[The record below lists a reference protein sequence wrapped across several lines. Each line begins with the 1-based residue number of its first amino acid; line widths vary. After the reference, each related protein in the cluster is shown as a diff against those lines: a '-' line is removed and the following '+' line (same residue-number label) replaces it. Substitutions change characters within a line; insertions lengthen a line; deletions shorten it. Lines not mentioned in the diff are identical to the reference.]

1 MKLALC
7 ICPQWSIETPSFAIG
22 SLKSHISNK
31 NTIVKQFDLNIE
43 SSLYVKE
50 IDKDLFYD
58 WGNDKP
64 WNSKRTFVNDVLP
77 ILKDFWDSRIEEL
90 SKYDVVCFTTYTSN
104 IMATDYIA
112 RYLKQKNPKIQI
124 WYGGP
129 YSWYSECGGL
139 VEDEKY
145 REFVDV
151 ACGSNEGETIIAD
164 LVNSYEKN
172 KNYEN
177 INGIYRWDKMTPS
190 FPTVLPKGRSGRT
203 PVFNGNA
210 RPIILNTLE
219 RPSWDKEVI
228 QHYDKLNQ
236 DTTLPI
242 QSSRGCTFKCTFC
255 SETRLYRYKNNDKL
269 LNDIKHLINDT
280 EIKSFWFTDSLIN
293 GSMSRFED
301 FVNVLS
307 EEKIDKIKW
316 GGYFRI
322 HKKLN
327 HRLLKKAVKSGLDYM
342 NVGMENG
349 VPKILNLMEK
359 RQETETIS
367 MFLKSAYKNSVH
379 FNANWI
385 PGFPKE
391 NHIDFMTGLKFLYDN
406 KKYFGRN
413 GGIFLMQST
422 DIIDNTPLDIYKEKF
437 DVSDDK
443 KIFKSWVSNDLKNFL
458 LVRHLRSYLT
468 EVLLRSSN
476 IRLQSRI
483 LRNALE
489 IKKCDVDFKRY
500 KKSNFFNTSFLSQSY
515 SDDTKQIIKN
525 EIELNIK
532 TFAWLIANVSRQSD
546 ISLSINDDFKTYDLE
561 DSHFLCNI
569 DLKTKNNKL
578 NLVVDYKVR
587 VDKKDNELMKNDNDI
602 NIDER
607 FELSIDINKCGED
620 EVNQTLYLD
629 SLDYK
634 KYNISLPRTSLTGTY

>member
-1 MKLALC
+1 
-7 ICPQWSIETPSFAIG
+7 
-22 SLKSHISNK
+22 
-31 NTIVKQFDLNIE
+31 
-43 SSLYVKE
+43 
-50 IDKDLFYD
+50 
-58 WGNDKP
+58 
-64 WNSKRTFVNDVLP
+64 
-77 ILKDFWDSRIEEL
+77 
-90 SKYDVVCFTTYTSN
+90 
-104 IMATDYIA
+104 
-112 RYLKQKNPKIQI
+112 
-124 WYGGP
+124 
-129 YSWYSECGGL
+129 
-139 VEDEKY
+139 
-145 REFVDV
+145 
-151 ACGSNEGETIIAD
+151 
-164 LVNSYEKN
+164 
-172 KNYEN
+172 
-177 INGIYRWDKMTPS
+177 
-190 FPTVLPKGRSGRT
+190 
-203 PVFNGNA
+203 
-210 RPIILNTLE
+210 
-219 RPSWDKEVI
+219 
-228 QHYDKLNQ
+228 
-236 DTTLPI
+236 
-242 QSSRGCTFKCTFC
+242 
-255 SETRLYRYKNNDKL
+255 
-269 LNDIKHLINDT
+269 
-280 EIKSFWFTDSLIN
+280 
-293 GSMSRFED
+293 
-301 FVNVLS
+301 
-307 EEKIDKIKW
+307 
-316 GGYFRI
+316 
-322 HKKLN
+322 
-327 HRLLKKAVKSGLDYM
+327 M

-546 ISLSINDDFKTYDLE
+546 ISLSINDYFKTYDLE

-607 FELSIDINKCGED
+607 FELSINISKCGED

-629 SLDYK
+629 SLNYE

>member
-22 SLKSHISNK
+22 SLKSHIK
-31 NTIVKQFDLNIE
+31 NNNVVVKQFDLNVQ
-43 SSLYVKE
+43 SSLYVRK
-50 IDKDLFYD
+50 INKDLFYD

-64 WNSKRTFVNDVLP
+64 WNSKRTFINEVLP
-77 ILKDFWDSRIEEL
+77 IFKDFWNEKIEEL
-90 SKYDVVCFTTYTSN
+90 LKYDVVCFTTYTSN

-112 RYLKQKNPKIQI
+112 RYLKEKNRKIQI

-129 YSWYSECGGL
+129 HSWYSDCGGL
-139 VEDEKY
+139 VEDGKY

-177 INGIYRWDKMTPS
+177 IKGIYRWNKMTPS
-190 FPTVLPKGRSGRT
+190 FPTALPKGRSGRE
-203 PVFNGNA
+203 PVFNGDT

-219 RPSWDKEVI
+219 RPSWDNEVI
-228 QHYDKLNQ
+228 HHYDNLNQ

-255 SETRLYRYKNNDKL
+255 SETRLYRFKNNDKL
-269 LNDIKHLINDT
+269 LNDIKSLIKDT
-280 EIKSFWFTDSLIN
+280 QIKNFWFTDSLIN

-301 FVNVLS
+301 FVNMLS
-307 EEKIDKIKW
+307 KEKIDKLKW

-327 HRLLKKAVKSGLDYM
+327 NNLLKKAVKSGLDYM

-359 RQETETIS
+359 RQKTETIS
-367 MFLKSAYKNSVH
+367 MFLKSAYKNNVH

-437 DVSDDK
+437 DVSNDK
-443 KIFKSWVSNDLKNFL
+443 KLFNSWVSNDSKNFL

-468 EVLLRSSN
+468 EVLLKSSN

-483 LRNALE
+483 LRNALD
-489 IKKCDVDFKRY
+489 IKKCDIDFKKY
-500 KKSNFFNTSFLSQSY
+500 KKSNFFDTNFLNESF
-515 SDDTKQIIKN
+515 SDNTKQIIKN

-532 TFAWLIANVSRQSD
+532 TFSWLIANVSRKSD
-546 ISLSINDDFKTYDLE
+546 ISISINDYFKTYDLK

-569 DLKTKNNKL
+569 DLQTKGNKL
-578 NLVVDYKVR
+578 NLDVDYEVKVHKDDNSLD
-587 VDKKDNELMKNDNDI
+587 DKNI
-602 NIDER
+602 NIKENFQLSLDITECGKDER
-607 FELSIDINKCGED
+607 NHH
-620 EVNQTLYLD
+620 LYLD
-629 SLDYK
+629 SLNYD
-634 KYNISLPRTSLTGTY
+634 KYNISLPRTSLTRTY

>member
-22 SLKSHISNK
+22 SLKSHIK
-31 NTIVKQFDLNIE
+31 NNNVVVKQFDLNVQ
-43 SSLYVKE
+43 SSLYVRK
-50 IDKDLFYD
+50 INKDLFYD

-64 WNSKRTFVNDVLP
+64 WNSKRTFINEVLP
-77 ILKDFWDSRIEEL
+77 IFKDFWNEKIEEL
-90 SKYDVVCFTTYTSN
+90 LKYDVVCFTTYTSN

-112 RYLKQKNPKIQI
+112 RYLKEKNRKIQI

-129 YSWYSECGGL
+129 HSWYSDCGGL
-139 VEDEKY
+139 VEDGKY

-177 INGIYRWDKMTPS
+177 IKGIYRWNKMTPS
-190 FPTVLPKGRSGRT
+190 FPTALPKGRSGRE
-203 PVFNGNA
+203 PVFNGDT

-219 RPSWDKEVI
+219 RPSWDNEVI
-228 QHYDKLNQ
+228 HHYDNLNQ

-255 SETRLYRYKNNDKL
+255 SETRLYRFKNNDKL
-269 LNDIKHLINDT
+269 LNDIKSLIKDT
-280 EIKSFWFTDSLIN
+280 QIKNFWFTDSLIN

-301 FVNVLS
+301 FVNMLS
-307 EEKIDKIKW
+307 KEKIDKLKW

-327 HRLLKKAVKSGLDYM
+327 DNLLKKAVKSGLDYM

-359 RQETETIS
+359 RQKTETIS
-367 MFLKSAYKNSVH
+367 MFLKSAYKNNVH

-437 DVSDDK
+437 DVSNDK
-443 KIFKSWVSNDLKNFL
+443 KLFNSWVSKDSKNFL

-468 EVLLRSSN
+468 EVLLKSSN

-483 LRNALE
+483 LRNALD
-489 IKKCDVDFKRY
+489 IKKCDIDFKKY
-500 KKSNFFNTSFLSQSY
+500 KKSNFFDTNFLNESF

-532 TFAWLIANVSRQSD
+532 TFSWLIANVSRKSD
-546 ISLSINDDFKTYDLE
+546 ISISINDYFKTYDLK

-569 DLKTKNNKL
+569 DLQTKGNKL
-578 NLVVDYKVR
+578 NLDVDYEVKVHKDDNSLD
-587 VDKKDNELMKNDNDI
+587 DKNI
-602 NIDER
+602 NIKENFQLSLDITECGKDER
-607 FELSIDINKCGED
+607 NHH
-620 EVNQTLYLD
+620 LYLD
-629 SLDYK
+629 SLNYD
-634 KYNISLPRTSLTGTY
+634 KYNISLPRTSLTRTY

>member
-22 SLKSHISNK
+22 SLKSHIK
-31 NTIVKQFDLNIE
+31 NNNVVVKQFDLNVQ
-43 SSLYVKE
+43 SSLYVRK
-50 IDKDLFYD
+50 INKDLFYD

-64 WNSKRTFVNDVLP
+64 WNSKRTFINEVLP
-77 ILKDFWDSRIEEL
+77 IFKDFWNEKIEEL

-112 RYLKQKNPKIQI
+112 RYLKEKNRKIQI

-129 YSWYSECGGL
+129 HSWYSDCGGL
-139 VEDEKY
+139 VEDGKY

-177 INGIYRWDKMTPS
+177 IKGIYRWNKMTPS
-190 FPTVLPKGRSGRT
+190 FPTALPKGRSGRE
-203 PVFNGNA
+203 PVFNGDT

-219 RPSWDKEVI
+219 RPSWDNEVI
-228 QHYDKLNQ
+228 HHYDNLNQ

-255 SETRLYRYKNNDKL
+255 SETRLYRFKNNDKL
-269 LNDIKHLINDT
+269 LNDIKSLIKDT
-280 EIKSFWFTDSLIN
+280 QIKNFWFTDSLIN

-301 FVNVLS
+301 FVNMLS
-307 EEKIDKIKW
+307 KEKIDKLKW

-327 HRLLKKAVKSGLDYM
+327 NNLLKKAVKSGLDYM

-359 RQETETIS
+359 RQKTETIS
-367 MFLKSAYKNSVH
+367 MFLKSAYKNNVH

-437 DVSDDK
+437 DVSNDK
-443 KIFKSWVSNDLKNFL
+443 KLFNSWVSKDSKNFL

-468 EVLLRSSN
+468 EVLLKSSN

-483 LRNALE
+483 LRNALD
-489 IKKCDVDFKRY
+489 IKKCDIDFKKY
-500 KKSNFFNTSFLSQSY
+500 KKSNFFDTNFLNESF
-515 SDDTKQIIKN
+515 SDNTKQIIKN

-532 TFAWLIANVSRQSD
+532 TFSWLIANVSRKSD
-546 ISLSINDDFKTYDLE
+546 ISISINDYFKTYDLK

-569 DLKTKNNKL
+569 DLQTKGNKL
-578 NLVVDYKVR
+578 NLDVDYEVKVHKDDNSLD
-587 VDKKDNELMKNDNDI
+587 DKNI
-602 NIDER
+602 NIKENFQLSLDITECGKDER
-607 FELSIDINKCGED
+607 NHH
-620 EVNQTLYLD
+620 LYLD
-629 SLDYK
+629 SLNYD
-634 KYNISLPRTSLTGTY
+634 KYNISLPRTSLTRTY

>member
-22 SLKSHISNK
+22 SLKSHIK
-31 NTIVKQFDLNIE
+31 NNNVVVKQFDLNVQ
-43 SSLYVKE
+43 SSLYVRK
-50 IDKDLFYD
+50 INKDLFYD

-64 WNSKRTFVNDVLP
+64 WNSKRTFINEVLP
-77 ILKDFWDSRIEEL
+77 IFKDFWNEKIEEL

-112 RYLKQKNPKIQI
+112 RYLKERNKKIQI

-129 YSWYSECGGL
+129 HSWYSDCGGL
-139 VEDEKY
+139 VEDGKY

-177 INGIYRWDKMTPS
+177 IKGIYRWNKMTPS
-190 FPTVLPKGRSGRT
+190 FPTALPKGRSGRE
-203 PVFNGNA
+203 PVFNGDT

-219 RPSWDKEVI
+219 RPSWDNEVI
-228 QHYDKLNQ
+228 YHYDNLNQ

-255 SETRLYRYKNNDKL
+255 SETRLYRFKNNDKL
-269 LNDIKHLINDT
+269 LNDIKSLIKDT
-280 EIKSFWFTDSLIN
+280 QIKNFWFTDSLIN

-301 FVNVLS
+301 FVNMLS
-307 EEKIDKIKW
+307 KEKIDKLKW

-327 HRLLKKAVKSGLDYM
+327 DNLLKKAVKSGLDYM

-359 RQETETIS
+359 RQKTETIS
-367 MFLKSAYKNSVH
+367 MFLKSAYKNNVH

-422 DIIDNTPLDIYKEKF
+422 DIIDNTPLDIYKDKF
-437 DVSDDK
+437 DVSNDK
-443 KIFKSWVSNDLKNFL
+443 KLFNSWVSKDSKNFL

-468 EVLLRSSN
+468 EVLLKSSN

-483 LRNALE
+483 LRNALDV
-489 IKKCDVDFKRY
+489 KKCDIDFKKY
-500 KKSNFFNTSFLSQSY
+500 KKSNFFDTNFLNESF

-532 TFAWLIANVSRQSD
+532 TFSWLIANVSRKSD
-546 ISLSINDDFKTYDLE
+546 ISISINDYFKTYDLK

-569 DLKTKNNKL
+569 DLQTKGNKL
-578 NLVVDYKVR
+578 NLDVDYEVKVH
-587 VDKKDNELMKNDNDI
+587 KDDNSLDNKNI
-602 NIDER
+602 NIKENFQLTLDITKCGKDER
-607 FELSIDINKCGED
+607 NHH
-620 EVNQTLYLD
+620 LYLD
-629 SLDYK
+629 SLNYD
-634 KYNISLPRTSLTGTY
+634 KYNISLPRTSLTRTY

>member
-22 SLKSHISNK
+22 SLKSHIK
-31 NTIVKQFDLNIE
+31 NNNVVVKQFDLNVQ
-43 SSLYVKE
+43 SSLYVRK
-50 IDKDLFYD
+50 INKDLFYD

-64 WNSKRTFVNDVLP
+64 WNSKRTFINEVLP
-77 ILKDFWDSRIEEL
+77 IFKDFWNEKIEEL

-112 RYLKQKNPKIQI
+112 RYLKERNKKIQI

-129 YSWYSECGGL
+129 HSWYSDCGGL
-139 VEDEKY
+139 VEGGKY

-177 INGIYRWDKMTPS
+177 IKGIYRWNKMTPS
-190 FPTVLPKGRSGRT
+190 FPTALPKGRSGRE
-203 PVFNGNA
+203 PVFNGDT

-219 RPSWDKEVI
+219 RPSWDNEVI
-228 QHYDKLNQ
+228 YHYDNLNQ

-255 SETRLYRYKNNDKL
+255 SETRLYRFKNNDKL
-269 LNDIKHLINDT
+269 LNDIKSLIKDT
-280 EIKSFWFTDSLIN
+280 QIKNFWFTDSLIN

-301 FVNVLS
+301 FVNMLS
-307 EEKIDKIKW
+307 KEKIDKLKW

-327 HRLLKKAVKSGLDYM
+327 DNLLKKAVKSGLDYM

-359 RQETETIS
+359 RQKTETIS
-367 MFLKSAYKNSVH
+367 MFLKSAYKNNVH

-422 DIIDNTPLDIYKEKF
+422 DIIDNTPLDIYKDKF
-437 DVSDDK
+437 DVSNDK
-443 KIFKSWVSNDLKNFL
+443 KLFNSWVSKDSKIFL

-468 EVLLRSSN
+468 EVLLKSSN

-483 LRNALE
+483 LRNALDV
-489 IKKCDVDFKRY
+489 KKCDIDFKKY
-500 KKSNFFNTSFLSQSY
+500 KKSNFFDTNFLNESF

-532 TFAWLIANVSRQSD
+532 TFSWLIANVSRKSD
-546 ISLSINDDFKTYDLE
+546 ISISINDYFKTYDLK

-569 DLKTKNNKL
+569 DLQTKGNKL
-578 NLVVDYKVR
+578 NLDVDYEVKVH
-587 VDKKDNELMKNDNDI
+587 KDDNSLDNKNI
-602 NIDER
+602 NIKENFQLTLDITKCGKDER
-607 FELSIDINKCGED
+607 NHH
-620 EVNQTLYLD
+620 LYLD
-629 SLDYK
+629 SLNYD
-634 KYNISLPRTSLTGTY
+634 KYNISLPRTSLTRTY

>member
-22 SLKSHISNK
+22 SLKSHIK
-31 NTIVKQFDLNIE
+31 NNNVVVKQFDLNVQ
-43 SSLYVKE
+43 SSLYVRK
-50 IDKDLFYD
+50 INKDLFYD

-64 WNSKRTFVNDVLP
+64 WNSKRTFINEVLP
-77 ILKDFWDSRIEEL
+77 IFKDFWNEKIEEL
-90 SKYDVVCFTTYTSN
+90 LKYDVVCFTTYTSN

-112 RYLKQKNPKIQI
+112 RYLKEKNRKIQI

-129 YSWYSECGGL
+129 HSWYSDCGGL
-139 VEDEKY
+139 VEDGKY

-177 INGIYRWDKMTPS
+177 IKGIYRWNKMTPS
-190 FPTVLPKGRSGRT
+190 FPTALPKGRSGRE
-203 PVFNGNA
+203 PVFNGDT

-219 RPSWDKEVI
+219 RPSWDNEVI
-228 QHYDKLNQ
+228 HHYDNLNQ

-255 SETRLYRYKNNDKL
+255 SETRLYRFKNNDKL
-269 LNDIKHLINDT
+269 LNDIKSLIKDT
-280 EIKSFWFTDSLIN
+280 QIKNFWFTDSLIN

-301 FVNVLS
+301 FVNMLS
-307 EEKIDKIKW
+307 KEKIDKLKW

-327 HRLLKKAVKSGLDYM
+327 NNLLKKAVKSGLDYM

-359 RQETETIS
+359 RQKTETIS
-367 MFLKSAYKNSVH
+367 MFLKSAYKNNVH

-437 DVSDDK
+437 DVSNDK
-443 KIFKSWVSNDLKNFL
+443 KLFNSWVSKDSKNFL

-468 EVLLRSSN
+468 EVLLKSSN

-483 LRNALE
+483 LRNALD
-489 IKKCDVDFKRY
+489 IKKCDIDFKKY
-500 KKSNFFNTSFLSQSY
+500 KKSNFFDTNFLNESF
-515 SDDTKQIIKN
+515 SDNTKQIIKN

-532 TFAWLIANVSRQSD
+532 TFSWLIANVSRKSD
-546 ISLSINDDFKTYDLE
+546 ISISINDYFKTYDLK

-569 DLKTKNNKL
+569 DLQTKGNKL
-578 NLVVDYKVR
+578 NLDVDYEVKVHKDDNSLD
-587 VDKKDNELMKNDNDI
+587 DKNI
-602 NIDER
+602 NIKENFQLSLDITECGKDER
-607 FELSIDINKCGED
+607 NHH
-620 EVNQTLYLD
+620 LYLD
-629 SLDYK
+629 SLNYD
-634 KYNISLPRTSLTGTY
+634 KYNISLPRTSLTRTY

>member
-22 SLKSHISNK
+22 SLKSHIK
-31 NTIVKQFDLNIE
+31 NNNVVVKQFDLNVQ
-43 SSLYVKE
+43 SSLYVRK
-50 IDKDLFYD
+50 INKDLFYD

-64 WNSKRTFVNDVLP
+64 WNSKRTFINEVLP
-77 ILKDFWDSRIEEL
+77 IFKDFWNEKIEEL
-90 SKYDVVCFTTYTSN
+90 LKYDVVCFTTYTSN

-112 RYLKQKNPKIQI
+112 RYLKEKNRKIQI

-129 YSWYSECGGL
+129 HSWYSDCGGL
-139 VEDEKY
+139 VEDGKY

-177 INGIYRWDKMTPS
+177 IKGIYRWNKMTPS
-190 FPTVLPKGRSGRT
+190 FPTALPKGRSGRE
-203 PVFNGNA
+203 PVFNGDT

-219 RPSWDKEVI
+219 RPSWDNEVI
-228 QHYDKLNQ
+228 HHYDNLNQ

-255 SETRLYRYKNNDKL
+255 SETRLYRFKNNDKL
-269 LNDIKHLINDT
+269 LNDIKSLIKDT
-280 EIKSFWFTDSLIN
+280 QIKNFWFTDSLIN

-301 FVNVLS
+301 FVNMLS
-307 EEKIDKIKW
+307 KEKIDKLKW

-327 HRLLKKAVKSGLDYM
+327 DNLLKKAVKSGLDYM

-359 RQETETIS
+359 RQKTETIS
-367 MFLKSAYKNSVH
+367 MFLKSAYKNNVH

-437 DVSDDK
+437 DVSNDK
-443 KIFKSWVSNDLKNFL
+443 KLFNSWVSKDSKNFL

-468 EVLLRSSN
+468 EVLLKSSN

-483 LRNALE
+483 LRNALD
-489 IKKCDVDFKRY
+489 IKKCDIDF
-500 KKSNFFNTSFLSQSY
+500 
-515 SDDTKQIIKN
+515 
-525 EIELNIK
+525 
-532 TFAWLIANVSRQSD
+532 
-546 ISLSINDDFKTYDLE
+546 
-561 DSHFLCNI
+561 
-569 DLKTKNNKL
+569 
-578 NLVVDYKVR
+578 
-587 VDKKDNELMKNDNDI
+587 
-602 NIDER
+602 
-607 FELSIDINKCGED
+607 
-620 EVNQTLYLD
+620 
-629 SLDYK
+629 K
-634 KYNISLPRTSLTGTY
+634 KYNISIWWWF

>member
-22 SLKSHISNK
+22 SLKSHIDNK
-31 NTIVKQFDLNIE
+31 NTIVKQFDLNVE

-50 IDKDLFYD
+50 VDKDLFYD

-64 WNSKRTFVNDVLP
+64 WNSKRTFVNNVLP

-112 RYLKQKNPKIQI
+112 RYLKERNRKIQI

-129 YSWYSECGGL
+129 HSWYSDCGGL
-139 VEDEKY
+139 VEDGKY

-210 RPIILNTLE
+210 RPIILNTLG

-228 QHYDKLNQ
+228 QHYDKLSQ

-255 SETRLYRYKNNDKL
+255 SETRLYRFKNNDKL
-269 LNDIKHLINDT
+269 LNDIKSLIDDT
-280 EIKSFWFTDSLIN
+280 EIKNFWFTDSLIN

-327 HRLLKKAVKSGLDYM
+327 DSLLKKAVKSGLDYM

-359 RQETETIS
+359 RQETEAIS
-367 MFLKSAYKNSVH
+367 MFLKSAYKNNVH

-437 DVSDDK
+437 DVSADK
-443 KIFKSWVSNDLKNFL
+443 KLFKSWVSKDLKNFL
-458 LVRHLRSYLT
+458 LIRHLRSYLT

-483 LRNALE
+483 LRNALNV
-489 IKKCDVDFKRY
+489 KKCDVDFKRY
-500 KKSNFFNTSFLSQSY
+500 KKSNFFNTNFLSQSY
-515 SDDTKQIIKN
+515 SGDTKQIIKN

-532 TFAWLIANVSRQSD
+532 TFAWLVANVTRQSD

-587 VDKKDNELMKNDNDI
+587 VDKKDNGLMRNDNDI

-607 FELSIDINKCGED
+607 FELSIDMSKCGED

-629 SLDYK
+629 SLNYEN
-634 KYNISLPRTSLTGTY
+634 YNISLPRTSLTGTY

>member
-22 SLKSHISNK
+22 SLKSHIK
-31 NTIVKQFDLNIE
+31 NNNVVVKQFDLNVQ
-43 SSLYVKE
+43 SSLYVRK
-50 IDKDLFYD
+50 INKDLFYD

-64 WNSKRTFVNDVLP
+64 WNSKRTFINEVLP
-77 ILKDFWDSRIEEL
+77 IFKDFWNEKIEEL
-90 SKYDVVCFTTYTSN
+90 LKYDVVCFTTYTSN

-112 RYLKQKNPKIQI
+112 RYLKERNKKIQI

-129 YSWYSECGGL
+129 HSWYSDCGGL
-139 VEDEKY
+139 VEDGKY

-177 INGIYRWDKMTPS
+177 IKGIYRWNKMTPS
-190 FPTVLPKGRSGRT
+190 FPTALPKGRSGRE
-203 PVFNGNA
+203 PVFNGDT

-219 RPSWDKEVI
+219 RPSWDNEVI
-228 QHYDKLNQ
+228 YHYDNLNQ

-255 SETRLYRYKNNDKL
+255 SETRLYRFKNNDKL
-269 LNDIKHLINDT
+269 LNDIKSLIKDT
-280 EIKSFWFTDSLIN
+280 QIKNFWFTDSLIN

-301 FVNVLS
+301 FVNMLS
-307 EEKIDKIKW
+307 KEKIDKLKW

-327 HRLLKKAVKSGLDYM
+327 DNLLKKAVKSGLDYM

-359 RQETETIS
+359 RQKTETIS
-367 MFLKSAYKNSVH
+367 MFLKSAYKNNVH

-422 DIIDNTPLDIYKEKF
+422 DIIDNTPLDIYKDKF
-437 DVSDDK
+437 DVSNDK
-443 KIFKSWVSNDLKNFL
+443 KLFNSWVSKDSKNFL

-468 EVLLRSSN
+468 EVLLKSSN

-483 LRNALE
+483 LRNALDV
-489 IKKCDVDFKRY
+489 KKCDIDFKKY
-500 KKSNFFNTSFLSQSY
+500 KKSNFFDTNFLNESF

-532 TFAWLIANVSRQSD
+532 TFSWLIANVSRKSD
-546 ISLSINDDFKTYDLE
+546 ISISINDYFKTYDLK

-569 DLKTKNNKL
+569 DLQTKGNKL
-578 NLVVDYKVR
+578 NLDVDYEVKVH
-587 VDKKDNELMKNDNDI
+587 KDDNSLDNKNI
-602 NIDER
+602 NIKENFQLTLDITKCGKDER
-607 FELSIDINKCGED
+607 NHH
-620 EVNQTLYLD
+620 LYLD
-629 SLDYK
+629 SLNYD
-634 KYNISLPRTSLTGTY
+634 KYNISLPRTSLTRTY

>member
-1 MKLALC
+1 MRLALV

-22 SLKSHISNK
+22 SLKSHIKNK
-31 NTIVKQFDLNIE
+31 NTIVKQFDLNVE

-64 WNSKRTFVNDVLP
+64 WNSKRTFVNNVLP

-90 SKYDVVCFTTYTSN
+90 VKYDVVCFTTYTSN

-112 RYLKQKNPKIQI
+112 RYLKERNKKIQI

-129 YSWYSECGGL
+129 HSWYSDCGGL
-139 VEDEKY
+139 VEDGKY

-219 RPSWDKEVI
+219 RPSWDNEVI

-280 EIKSFWFTDSLIN
+280 EIKNFWFTDSLIN

-307 EEKIDKIKW
+307 EENINDIKW

-327 HRLLKKAVKSGLDYM
+327 NKLLKKAVKSGLDYM

-367 MFLKSAYKNSVH
+367 MFLKSAYKNNVH

-422 DIIDNTPLDIYKEKF
+422 DIIDNTPLDIYKDKF
-437 DVSDDK
+437 DVSNDK
-443 KIFKSWVSNDLKNFL
+443 KLFNSWVSKDSKNFL

-468 EVLLRSSN
+468 EVLLKSSN

-483 LRNALE
+483 LRNALDV
-489 IKKCDVDFKRY
+489 KKCDIDFKKY
-500 KKSNFFNTSFLSQSY
+500 KKSNFFDTNFLNESF

-532 TFAWLIANVSRQSD
+532 TFSWLIANVSRKSD
-546 ISLSINDDFKTYDLE
+546 ISISINDYFKTYDLK

-569 DLKTKNNKL
+569 DLQTKGNKL
-578 NLVVDYKVR
+578 NLDVDYEVKVH
-587 VDKKDNELMKNDNDI
+587 KDDNSLDNKNI
-602 NIDER
+602 NIKENFQLTLDITKCGKDER
-607 FELSIDINKCGED
+607 NHH
-620 EVNQTLYLD
+620 LYLD
-629 SLDYK
+629 SLNYD
-634 KYNISLPRTSLTGTY
+634 KYNISLPRTSLTRTY